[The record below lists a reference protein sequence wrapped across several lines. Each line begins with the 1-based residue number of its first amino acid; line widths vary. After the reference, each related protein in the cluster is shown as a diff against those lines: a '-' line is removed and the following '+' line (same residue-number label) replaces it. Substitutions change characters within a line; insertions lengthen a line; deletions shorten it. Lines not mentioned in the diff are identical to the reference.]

1 MLRILYP
8 KLMTYISDLKY
19 EIIYLK
25 EIIIGKLKD
34 ANIMF
39 ANKFVILEDK
49 IKNLEIQ
56 SNNQDQYIRRNK
68 VKESGIPEIVN
79 SKNRENAVVDIF
91 SATDAKI
98 SSSDIEVSHH
108 FSTKKKILRFDLQI
122 ENIAH
127 LLCATGKNESPLTM
141 KKKNYPSQDFLSV
154 KISLPL
160 TEKLLLYAENY
171 EELPSFDIFL

>member
-1 MLRILYP
+1 MSTIPGVKKLQMLRILYP

-56 SNNQDQYIRRNK
+56 SNN
-68 VKESGIPEIVN
+68 
-79 SKNRENAVVDIF
+79 
-91 SATDAKI
+91 
-98 SSSDIEVSHH
+98 
-108 FSTKKKILRFDLQI
+108 
-122 ENIAH
+122 
-127 LLCATGKNESPLTM
+127 
-141 KKKNYPSQDFLSV
+141 
-154 KISLPL
+154 
-160 TEKLLLYAENY
+160 
-171 EELPSFDIFL
+171 